1 MKVMV
6 CIPCLLTG
14 GTEIQTLNLVRA
26 LVTGGH
32 QVVTVCYFE
41 YSQKMVIRFQQAGSE
56 VVCLSKDGTRIGGW
70 KGIIFL
76 YKEFRRVL
84 KQYRPDAAHVQY
96 MAPGSIPILL
106 LRLLGLHQIIA
117 TAHTAADIYPSL
129 RLVHFI
135 QQHCVRAFTC
145 ITERAERS
153 FFGTSLLYSEQT
165 VLKKRNHFTIY
176 NALPAGISISRQTK
190 SKDKPLTI
198 GVVSRLEYIKGMDL
212 VVPAFAQIKA
222 CHPEMQLLIVG
233 DGSLRKQLEEQA
245 HKAGLEETVEFAGR
259 QPQEKLSSFYDRID
273 ILLMP
278 SRSEG
283 FGLTAIEGMARGCV
297 VVAARTGGLPEVVRD
312 GEMGLLHEP
321 EQVKDLAAQINKL
334 IEQPA
339 LWKQFSNEV
348 TTYVQRFSF
357 ERFSQLFNNLYR
369 SALADTHSC

>member
-56 VVCLSKDGTRIGGW
+56 VVCLSKDGIRIGGW

-96 MAPGSIPILL
+96 MAPGAIPILL

-145 ITERAERS
+145 ITELAERS
-153 FFGTSLLYSEQT
+153 FFGTSQLYTEQT
-165 VLKKRNHFTIY
+165 QLKKRNHFTIY
-176 NALPAGISISRQTK
+176 NALPAGISISQQAK

-198 GVVSRLEYIKGMDL
+198 GAVSRLENIKGMDL
-212 VVPAFAQIKA
+212 VVPAFAQVKA
-222 CHPEMQLLIVG
+222 YHPEMQLLIVG
-233 DGSLRKQLEEQA
+233 DGSLRKQMEEQV
-245 HKAGLEETVEFAGR
+245 HKAGLEEAVEFAGR
-259 QPQEKLSSFYDRID
+259 QPQEKLSSYYDRID

-283 FGLTAIEGMARGCV
+283 FGLTAIEGMAHGCV

-312 GEMGLLHEP
+312 GEVGLLHEP
-321 EQVKDLAAQINKL
+321 EQVEDLAAQINKL

-339 LWKQFSNEV
+339 LWKQFSNEA

-357 ERFSQLFNNLYR
+357 ERFCQLFNNLYKKFE
-369 SALADTHSC
+369 